1 MCGIAGVVSFDGGA
15 PPTRAQLKAMCD
27 EIVHRGPDDEGY
39 DVCHD
44 VGLGMRRLS
53 IIDLS
58 GGHQPIFNEDRSVR
72 VVYNGEIY
80 NYRELRSE
88 LEAKG
93 HRFATSSD
101 TEVIVHLW
109 EEHGAAFP
117 TRLNGMF
124 AIALYDSRRRKL
136 LLARDHVG
144 IKPLYYALG
153 RRHLVFGSEIKA
165 LLASGLV
172 EKELDLDSLAELLTW
187 EYVPGAGTLL
197 RSVRKLEPAHVL
209 ELDLGR
215 SPGQPAVRLEPYW
228 DVPPPSVP
236 QLSHEPRTPTD
247 WLDAVDDAI
256 GRCVRRQLVSD
267 VPLGAFLSGG
277 VDSSLVVSAMG
288 PARTFSIGFDDP
300 TYNELE
306 WAKRVA
312 AHLGVSHDFEVI
324 EPSVVDLFDPLM
336 HFMDD
341 PIGDFSIFPTFLVSR
356 HARRSVTVALSGD
369 GGDELFGGYE
379 TYLAEQ
385 KARLWSKLPGIVRT
399 SLAEPAIR
407 ALRPTS
413 KKKGLINKSK
423 RFVEGLE
430 HSEAL
435 AHARW
440 RVFAG
445 DALRRSLFT
454 SEARAGM
461 SQDPLRH
468 VLDLRARAA
477 QRDELDRDLYV
488 DFKSYLVD
496 NCLVKVDRM
505 SMACSLETRVPLL
518 DKELVE
524 LAFRVP
530 AELKVSRGRS
540 KVLLKS
546 VAARHVPRECV
557 YRPKEGF
564 SIPMKR
570 WLGTEFRPILE
581 ELTSAGRIEAEGV
594 FDPHTIARLKAEHL
608 SGQANHSHV
617 LWSVLVFQDWRSRWS
632 V

>member
-1 MCGIAGVVSFDGGA
+1 MCGIAGIVALRGAAPSQVDVV
-15 PPTRAQLKAMCD
+15 RMCD
-27 EIVHRGPDDEGY
+27 AMTHRGPDDSGYLVEGP
-39 DVCHD
+39 VA
-44 VGLGMRRLS
+44 LGMRRLS

-267 VPLGAFLSGG
+267 VPLGADWL
-277 VDSSLVVSAMG
+277 LVAVPVRQIEHA
-288 PARTFSIGFDDP
+288 IGHP
-300 TYNELE
+300 
-306 WAKRVA
+306 
-312 AHLGVSHDFEVI
+312 
-324 EPSVVDLFDPLM
+324 
-336 HFMDD
+336 
-341 PIGDFSIFPTFLVSR
+341 
-356 HARRSVTVALSGD
+356 
-369 GGDELFGGYE
+369 
-379 TYLAEQ
+379 
-385 KARLWSKLPGIVRT
+385 
-399 SLAEPAIR
+399 
-407 ALRPTS
+407 
-413 KKKGLINKSK
+413 
-423 RFVEGLE
+423 
-430 HSEAL
+430 
-435 AHARW
+435 
-440 RVFAG
+440 
-445 DALRRSLFT
+445 
-454 SEARAGM
+454 
-461 SQDPLRH
+461 
-468 VLDLRARAA
+468 
-477 QRDELDRDLYV
+477 
-488 DFKSYLVD
+488 
-496 NCLVKVDRM
+496 
-505 SMACSLETRVPLL
+505 
-518 DKELVE
+518 
-524 LAFRVP
+524 
-530 AELKVSRGRS
+530 
-540 KVLLKS
+540 
-546 VAARHVPRECV
+546 
-557 YRPKEGF
+557 
-564 SIPMKR
+564 
-570 WLGTEFRPILE
+570 
-581 ELTSAGRIEAEGV
+581 
-594 FDPHTIARLKAEHL
+594 
-608 SGQANHSHV
+608 
-617 LWSVLVFQDWRSRWS
+617 
-632 V
+632 